1 MRKLV
6 YRYLWFTIGVIIN
19 SFGVAIITKAALG
32 TSPISSVPYVLSLRF
47 PWSLGQFTFVMNLL
61 FIAAQ
66 VVLRGRK
73 FPPIQLLQIVVN
85 LVFSAFID
93 VGMKALWWF
102 EPSSLPVKLIALVI
116 GCAVLGFG
124 ISVEVAPDALLV
136 PGEGVVGAITDRT
149 GKRFGSVKILFDV
162 TLVIIALILSFIF
175 FRGINGLG
183 LGTIVSALIVG
194 RFVNLYNARLPL
206 IPRIRMLRAVAV
218 PADAAPADAEPAQE
232 ETASSAASEE

>member
-47 PWSLGQFTFVMNLL
+47 APSLGQFTFVMNLL

-73 FPPIQLLQIVVN
+73 FPPIQFLQIVVN

-102 EPSSLPVKLIALVI
+102 EPTSLPVKL
-116 GCAVLGFG
+116 
-124 ISVEVAPDALLV
+124 VA
-136 PGEGVVGAITDRT
+136 
-149 GKRFGSVKILFDV
+149 
-162 TLVIIALILSFIF
+162 LVIIALILSFVF
-175 FRGINGLG
+175 FHGINGLG
-183 LGTIVSALIVG
+183 VGTIVSALIVG
-194 RFVNLYNARLPL
+194 RFVNLYNAHLPL

-218 PADAAPADAEPAQE
+218 PEAPQEKVEDEVVDEEEKQVEVEAEG
-232 ETASSAASEE
+232 

>member
-6 YRYLWFTIGVIIN
+6 YRYMWFTIGVIIN
-19 SFGVAIITKAALG
+19 AFGVALITKAALG

-47 PWSLGQFTFVMNLL
+47 APSLGAFTFVFNLL

-73 FPPIQLLQIVVN
+73 FPPIQFLQLVVN
-85 LVFSAFID
+85 LLFSVFID
-93 VGMKALWWF
+93 IGMRALWWF
-102 EPSSLPVKLIALVI
+102 EPSALPVKLVALVL
-116 GCAVLGFG
+116 GCAVLGCG
-124 ISVEVAPDALLV
+124 ISIEVAPDALLV

-162 TLVIIALILSFIF
+162 TLVAIALALSVWF

-183 LGTIVSALIVG
+183 VGTVVSALIVG
-194 RFVNLYNARLPL
+194 RFVNLFNAHLPL
-206 IPRIRMLRAVAV
+206 IARIRMLRAVAV
-218 PADAAPADAEPAQE
+218 SQLVEQSAEAEQE
-232 ETASSAASEE
+232 TQTEVEAEG

>member
-19 SFGVAIITKAALG
+19 AFGVALITKAALG

-47 PWSLGQFTFVMNLL
+47 APSLGAFTFVMNLL

-73 FPPIQLLQIVVN
+73 FPPIQFLQIVVN
-85 LVFSAFID
+85 LVFSVFID
-93 VGMKALWWF
+93 IGMKVLWWF
-102 EPSSLPVKLIALVI
+102 EPTTLPIKIVALVL

-149 GKRFGSVKILFDV
+149 GKRFGSIKIMFDV

-175 FRGINGLG
+175 FHGVNGLG
-183 LGTIVSALIVG
+183 IGTVVSALIVG
-194 RFVNLYNARLPL
+194 RFVNLYNAHLPL

-218 PADAAPADAEPAQE
+218 PQAAQE
-232 ETASSAASEE
+232 AAVREEKKPEEVEPKG

>member
-19 SFGVAIITKAALG
+19 AFGVAIITKAALG

-47 PWSLGQFTFVMNLL
+47 APSLGAFTFVFNLL

-73 FPPIQLLQIVVN
+73 FPPIQFLQLVVN

-102 EPSSLPVKLIALVI
+102 EPTSLPVKLVALVI

-136 PGEGVVGAITDRT
+136 PGEGVVGSITDRT
-149 GKRFGSVKILFDV
+149 GKRFGSIKIMFDV

-175 FRGINGLG
+175 FHRINGLG
-183 LGTIVSALIVG
+183 RGTIVSALIVG
-194 RFVNLYNARLPL
+194 RFVNLYNAHLPL

-218 PADAAPADAEPAQE
+218 PEAPQEKTAYEEEKQIEIEAEG
-232 ETASSAASEE
+232 

>member
-19 SFGVAIITKAALG
+19 AFGVAIITKAALG

-47 PWSLGQFTFVMNLL
+47 APSLGAFTFVFNLL

-73 FPPIQLLQIVVN
+73 FPPIQFLQLVVN

-102 EPSSLPVKLIALVI
+102 EPTSLPVKLVALVI

-136 PGEGVVGAITDRT
+136 PGEGVVGSIADRT
-149 GKRFGSVKILFDV
+149 GKRFGSIKIMFDV

-175 FRGINGLG
+175 FHRINGLG
-183 LGTIVSALIVG
+183 RGTIVSALIVG
-194 RFVNLYNARLPL
+194 RFVNLYNAHLPL
-206 IPRIRMLRAVAV
+206 IPRIRTLRAVAV
-218 PADAAPADAEPAQE
+218 PEAPQEKTACEAEKQIEIEAE
-232 ETASSAASEE
+232 G